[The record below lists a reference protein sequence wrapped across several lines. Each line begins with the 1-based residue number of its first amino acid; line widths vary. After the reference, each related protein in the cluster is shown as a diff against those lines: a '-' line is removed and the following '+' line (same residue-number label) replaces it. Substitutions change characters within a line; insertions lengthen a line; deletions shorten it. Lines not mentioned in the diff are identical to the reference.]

1 MELNSRPT
9 MCLLSAKQSI
19 ENWNV
24 RSMFQTGKTAIA
36 AAEMR
41 RYNLADFD
49 IYGGDFRQGV
59 VFMLSKD
66 AFNTLLELT
75 EVNERKVEAKFETW
89 SVHYHSVL
97 HSNKWCRRNQEKQFM
112 SSYTK
117 YLEDSKPI
125 VLFLV

>member
-24 RSMFQTGKTAIA
+24 RSMFQTGETAIA

-75 EVNERKVEAKFETW
+75 EVNERMVEAKFESKHGVFTIIQ
-89 SVHYHSVL
+89 
-97 HSNKWCRRNQEKQFM
+97 C
-112 SSYTK
+112 YTPTNGAEETRK
-117 YLEDSKPI
+117 NNL
-125 VLFLV
+125 